1 VGEEEPILDEVMDNL
16 KEAAQRIRATQ
27 NRLRASGLVEQ
38 PNCAELSYR
47 LSAALAMTEAAFVE
61 ARRRV
66 EQDKSW
72 RQS

>member
-1 VGEEEPILDEVMDNL
+1 LSEEEPILDEAMDNL

-38 PNCAELSYR
+38 RNCAELSYR
-47 LSAALAMTEAAFVE
+47 SSAALAMTEAAFVE

-66 EQDKSW
+66 EQDKGW

>member
-1 VGEEEPILDEVMDNL
+1 MAKEDSILEEAMDNL
-16 KEAAQRIRATQ
+16 REAAQRFRATQ
-27 NRLRASGLVEQ
+27 DRLRASGLVEHL
-38 PNCAELSYR
+38 NCAELSYR
-47 LSAALAMTEAAFVE
+47 LSAALAMTEAAFIE

>member
-1 VGEEEPILDEVMDNL
+1 MGEEEPNRDEVMDNL

-27 NRLRASGLVEQ
+27 NRLRTSGLVEQ
-38 PNCAELSYR
+38 PSCAELSCR
-47 LSAALAMTEAAFVE
+47 LSAALAMTKAAFVE